1 MPDSRVGEPRR
12 HFSPCCDEGDRA
24 SFSLRFFIGDQS
36 QRAYFA
42 RAVAA
47 LAMLLK
53 NRQHIAIESWRALRL
68 IRGRDMLSSVADEKC
83 GGGADGK
90 NQYMNA
96 VAWHEHSRISYAF
109 ERLGCK
115 RERTIAMASR
125 IGGSKSRGRLR
136 SLGSERDRNRRTS
149 FQKSCRDARRVGRK
163 RRPPT
168 NRADLH

>member
-24 SFSLRFFIGDQS
+24 SFGPRFLVGH
-36 QRAYFA
+36 QRERTDFTWAM
-42 RAVAA
+42 AA
-47 LAMLLK
+47 LAVLLK
-53 NRQHIAIESWRALRL
+53 NRQHIAIESWRAFRL

-149 FQKSCRDARRVGRK
+149 FQKSCRDARRAGKTR
-163 RRPPT
+163 
-168 NRADLH
+168 